1 MQGTVH
7 GFGRRVTPRLRP
19 WKTVGG
25 AESVYLVIV
34 LLYIKTCFGDITVD
48 WTGVRPWLH
57 VSWGRL
63 AVALLPGESASR
75 EATISFVLTLWSR
88 AYYSEMYASSFFS

>member
-48 WTGVRPWLH
+48 WTGVH
-57 VSWGRL
+57 VSPPVVPGSPLGCRIGPQY
-63 AVALLPGESASR
+63 ALLVVKGD
-75 EATISFVLTLWSR
+75 
-88 AYYSEMYASSFFS
+88 

>member
-48 WTGVRPWLH
+48 WTGVRTWLH
-57 VSWGRL
+57 VSSKLGATCSGPVAGRGR
-63 AVALLPGESASR
+63 V
-75 EATISFVLTLWSR
+75 T
-88 AYYSEMYASSFFS
+88 